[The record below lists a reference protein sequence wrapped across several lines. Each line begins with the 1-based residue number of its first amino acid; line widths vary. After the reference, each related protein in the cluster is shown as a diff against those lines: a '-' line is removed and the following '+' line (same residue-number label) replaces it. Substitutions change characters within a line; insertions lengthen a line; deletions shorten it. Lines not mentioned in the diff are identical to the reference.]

1 MASDNIA
8 NIDNWLSDVHDKVT
22 EVTEMSFEE
31 MSVEEM
37 PAYEF
42 EEMMAE
48 QEMPAPIDEAVP
60 VVAVKL
66 AKKKSGKA

>member
-22 EVTEMSFEE
+22 EVTEMS
-31 MSVEEM
+31 VEEM

-42 EEMMAE
+42 EDMMAE

-60 VVAVKL
+60 VVAIKL

>member
-22 EVTEMSFEE
+22 EVTEMS
-31 MSVEEM
+31 VEEM

-42 EEMMAE
+42 EDMMAE

>member
-22 EVTEMSFEE
+22 EVTEMS
-31 MSVEEM
+31 VEEM
-37 PAYEF
+37 PYYEF
-42 EEMMAE
+42 EDMMAE

-60 VVAVKL
+60 VVAIKL

>member
-1 MASDNIA
+1 MASDKIA

-22 EVTEMSFEE
+22 EVTEMS
-31 MSVEEM
+31 VEEM

-42 EEMMAE
+42 EDMMAE

-60 VVAVKL
+60 VVAIKL

>member
-22 EVTEMSFEE
+22 EVTEMS
-31 MSVEEM
+31 VEEM

-42 EEMMAE
+42 EDMMVE

-60 VVAVKL
+60 VVAIKL